1 MKDSYFKKVMSEG
14 SVLLSISLLNM
25 RGHRSGQMGICTSTA
40 YGYQE
45 DIKGKGTQTYLWISV
60 SKTAK
65 RKGKKGFVLYHTSQC
80 PFTAKYVPLFEE
92 MAEKRGVDL
101 HVVHIQSREGAQN
114 APSPF
119 TTYSLFYD
127 GGFVTHEILSEKK
140 FEKIL
145 VSKGM

>member
-1 MKDSYFKKVMSEG
+1 
-14 SVLLSISLLNM
+14 
-25 RGHRSGQMGICTSTA
+25 MGI
-40 YGYQE
+40 
-45 DIKGKGTQTYLWISV
+45 
-60 SKTAK
+60 
-65 RKGKKGFVLYHTSQC
+65 RKNHTSQC
-80 PFTAKYVPLFEE
+80 PFTAKYVPLLEE